1 MKLRRGI
8 QKHTRIMHINFFGDP
23 MSSFGD
29 LRGAHMGTL
38 GEYGYKKPMF
48 FIFHQYY
55 FFFLFLIAKYD
66 KQENI

>member
-23 MSSFGD
+23 MSFGD
-29 LRGAHMGTL
+29 LRGT
-38 GEYGYKKPMF
+38 GEYGYKKPIF

-55 FFFLFLIAKYD
+55 NFFLFLITKYD

>member
-1 MKLRRGI
+1 
-8 QKHTRIMHINFFGDP
+8 

-38 GEYGYKKPMF
+38 GEYGYKKPIF
-48 FIFHQYY
+48 FIFHLYY
-55 FFFLFLIAKYD
+55 YFFLFLITNYD